1 MTRCVRDGSI
11 SAVEVCVGDRIFFIK
26 RRIEEDRM
34 ILCGEKKGGEKKD
47 RAVVPLSATDEIIP
61 ALKEYMQKNFGGDKI
76 TVAICDKNRKEITI

>member
-1 MTRCVRDGSI
+1 
-11 SAVEVCVGDRIFFIK
+11 
-26 RRIEEDRM
+26 M